1 MDSEADGTERA
12 ETKEH
17 TTDYNSPHEFYKP
30 DMMTDTK
37 ITTSLILKTIVFKCE
52 ESKRLKWKQ
61 GFHTSLEE
69 TLIEIPTATM
79 KNTILSNTHKNR
91 IPKSR
96 RNP

>member
-17 TTDYNSPHEFYKP
+17 TTDYNSPHEFYKS

-69 TLIEIPTATM
+69 TLIEIPQQ
-79 KNTILSNTHKNR
+79 
-91 IPKSR
+91 P
-96 RNP
+96 